1 MALNR
6 LSPQHRQPFL
16 DCKGQSCNIELL
28 ALVAATAEVLL
39 LLCVSRVPAIG
50 LSLMKDPPPW
60 RRCVAKLQSCGLK
73 VLGRL
78 RAEPPVRLPPGWRT
92 ASGISTA
99 GASTWTRGLL
109 CRDDRNFGGRKVR
122 PVPCSSKCS

>member
-73 VLGRL
+73 VLGDCVLNHRCAL
-78 RAEPPVRLPPGWRT
+78 RQDAHGV
-92 ASGISTA
+92 
-99 GASTWTRGLL
+99 WTQ
-109 CRDDRNFGGRKVR
+109 FGGRLDWDARAIVSDDSTFR
-122 PVPCSSKCS
+122 GRGAPRPCSPKCS